1 MTSIRFTADD
11 AGRSSF
17 VIAIRNGAG
26 WLILARIRHFR
37 QHDAIN
43 RQLINAAKQQKRVP
57 AGEIRLIANRGLMR
71 MGA

>member
-1 MTSIRFTADD
+1 MTSIRFTADN

-17 VIAIRNGAG
+17 VIAIRNDAG

-43 RQLINAAKQQKRVP
+43 RPLDKMPQSSKSRQ
-57 AGEIRLIANRGLMR
+57 GEI
-71 MGA
+71 